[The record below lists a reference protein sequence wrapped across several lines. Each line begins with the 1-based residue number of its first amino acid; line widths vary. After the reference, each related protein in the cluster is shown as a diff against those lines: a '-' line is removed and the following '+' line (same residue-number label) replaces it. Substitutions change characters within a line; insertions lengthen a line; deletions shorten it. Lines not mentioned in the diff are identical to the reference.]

1 MPEPMNAQLDTGLP
15 GGAEAGAAEY
25 SLGLMPKAEIA
36 AFEAQ
41 LAVDT
46 DLQQDVAAWTE
57 YFASFTDIIPAETP
71 PPQVLRRI
79 EGQVFGAEDRRPVW
93 RQVLPYLV
101 GAVAGA
107 AIAWVVLTSGL
118 LETPAPT
125 LGADLAGAEGLALDA
140 RFAPATGVLTVTL
153 RQGDAGEGRVLELW
167 LLPED
172 GAPVSLALLRDAE
185 TLVAVPPAL
194 AERLDG
200 ARLVVS
206 EEQPGGSPDGRPS
219 GDARAEGVLVGQ

>member
-1 MPEPMNAQLDTGLP
+1 MNARLETELP

-41 LAVDT
+41 LAHDA
-46 DLQQDVAAWTE
+46 DLQQDVAAWTA
-57 YFASFTDIIPAETP
+57 YFASFTDMIPAETP

-79 EGQVFGAEDRRPVW
+79 EGQVFGVEDRRPVW

-107 AIAWVVLTSGL
+107 AIAWAVLWSGL
-118 LETPAPT
+118 LETKAPA
-125 LGADLAGAEGLALDA
+125 LGADLSEPKGDLVLST
-140 RFAPATGVLTVTL
+140 RFAPFTGVLTVTL
-153 RQGDAGEGRVLELW
+153 QAGGAGEGKVLELW
-167 LLPED
+167 LLPEE
-172 GAPVSLALLRDAE
+172 GAPVSLALLRGAE

-194 AERLDG
+194 VDRLDG
-200 ARLVVS
+200 ARLGVS
-206 EEQPGGSPDGRPS
+206 EEQPGGSPDGMPS
-219 GDARAEGVLVGQ
+219 GDLRAEGVLAVD

>member
-1 MPEPMNAQLDTGLP
+1 MNAQRDTELP

-118 LETPAPT
+118 LETQAPA
-125 LGADLAGAEGLALDA
+125 LGADLAGAEGDLALGA

-167 LLPED
+167 LLPEE
-172 GAPVSLALLRDAE
+172 GAPVSLALLRGAE

-200 ARLVVS
+200 ARLVVT
-206 EEQPGGSPDGRPS
+206 EEQPGGAPDGRPS
-219 GDARAEGVLVGQ
+219 GDPRAEGVLVEE

>member
-1 MPEPMNAQLDTGLP
+1 MNAQLYRELP

-57 YFASFTDIIPAETP
+57 YFASFTDMIPAETP

-79 EGQVFGAEDRRPVW
+79 EGQVFGAEERRPIW

-101 GAVAGA
+101 GALVGA
-107 AIAWVVLTSGL
+107 VIVWAVLTSGL
-118 LETPAPT
+118 LETQAPA
-125 LGADLAGAEGLALDA
+125 LGAELVGSEGELALSA
-140 RFAPATGVLTVTL
+140 RFAPATAVLTVTL
-153 RQGDAGEGRVLELW
+153 QQGGAGEGRVLELW
-167 LLPED
+167 LLPKV
-172 GAPVSLALLRDAE
+172 GAPVSLALLRSPE
-185 TLVAVPPAL
+185 MLVAIPPAI
-194 AERLDG
+194 ASDLDG
-200 ARLVVS
+200 ARLMVS

-219 GDARAEGVLVGQ
+219 GDPRAEGVLVAQ